1 MDPMDGIGLQRDT
14 PRHFMSSKAVKQGSV
29 KLLGVSFKTSLRT
42 VAPPSFQVVKW
53 LTTKKGRTLDIQASQ
68 TYQQIFSYIL
78 RYITISCS
86 VKNIWSYQFYTIHS
100 IVSTCH
106 PKKNRHQF
114 FSRRENVCAWTLV
127 HHFHLGARLVADQ
140 IQFLQNNKV
149 NQRIPQWTKVEFS
162 NSWIW
167 RWFFW
172 WLFFLEP
179 NMKDPIGSMLWSTM
193 GWNFFISHWICSGG
207 LILDH

>member
-86 VKNIWSYQFYTIHS
+86 VKNIWSYQFYTFYS
-100 IVSTCH
+100 
-106 PKKNRHQF
+106 
-114 FSRRENVCAWTLV
+114 
-127 HHFHLGARLVADQ
+127 FHLPSQKKQTPIFFTTGKRVCVDIGAPFPSWRTP
-140 IQFLQNNKV
+140 
-149 NQRIPQWTKVEFS
+149 RCWS
-162 NSWIW
+162 N
-167 RWFFW
+167 
-172 WLFFLEP
+172 
-179 NMKDPIGSMLWSTM
+179 PISPKQ
-193 GWNFFISHWICSGG
+193 
-207 LILDH
+207 